1 MTHMSADAY
10 PSSGTSPRGR
20 TPVDPVVQMTGITI
34 RFPGVTALDDVD
46 FRLFPGEVH
55 ALLGENGAGKST
67 LIKALTGVYATDSGT
82 IWVGGAEHAFT
93 GPAAA
98 QDAGVSTVYQEVNLC
113 TNLSVAENMLLGR
126 EPRRLGR
133 IDHRGMNRRASE
145 VLGRLGL
152 DISPRSRLG
161 DHPIAVQQLVAI
173 GRAVDIEARVLVL
186 DEPTASL
193 DSEEVAKLFEVV
205 RSLRS
210 QGVAILF
217 VSHFLEQVFAIS
229 DRMTVLRNGRIVG
242 EHLTRD
248 VTRLELVEEML
259 GRELE
264 VLERLHREPSR
275 QPDERRTPVLRARG
289 LGRKGSLAPTDLDVY
304 DGEVIGI
311 AGLLG
316 SGRTELARLLF
327 GADASDS
334 GSVEVRGRRVALR
347 SPRRAVDHKIGFSS
361 ENRRSEGVIGDLT
374 VAENMM
380 LGLQA
385 ARGWLRPVPPRTR
398 DQLVIKHLE
407 MLDIRPANP
416 DALMRNLSGGNQQ
429 KVLLARWLIMQPDVL
444 LLDEPTR
451 GIDVGAKA
459 QIQQVVDD
467 LAYEGMGIVFISA
480 ELEEVLRLSDRLV
493 VMRDRHKVDEIPN
506 TGVTTDDLMAIIAR
520 EEESARA

>member
-1 MTHMSADAY
+1 MS
-10 PSSGTSPRGR
+10 GSPRAGEDGPPEGGSAEGR
-20 TPVDPVVQMTGITI
+20 TPEGRSPEGRTLRGRSPEGRSAKGRRAEGKRPEAKRPAGKPPRARPPVARRPTRASAVRDDIASAAQLACLLEASAPKPGNVSPGRHFHDARYEDFLASAGTLAPGLLLLDLHLDGRSGLDLLESGSIAPA
-34 RFPGVTALDDVD
+34 RFGVVMLT
-46 FRLFPGEVH
+46 
-55 ALLGENGAGKST
+55 GAGDIQT
-67 LIKALTGVYATDSGT
+67 AVRAIKAGAMDFIEKSGK
-82 IWVGGAEHAFT
+82 
-93 GPAAA
+93 
-98 QDAGVSTVYQEVNLC
+98 
-113 TNLSVAENMLLGR
+113 
-126 EPRRLGR
+126 
-133 IDHRGMNRRASE
+133 ASE

-275 QPDERRTPVLRARG
+275 QPDERRTPVLRATG
-289 LGRKGSLAPTDLDVY
+289 LGRKGALAPTDLEVY
-304 DGEVIGI
+304 DGEVIGV

-327 GADASDS
+327 GADASDR

-347 SPRRAVDHKIGFSS
+347 SPRTAVDHKIGFSS
-361 ENRRSEGVIGDLT
+361 ENRRSEGGIGDLT
-374 VAENMM
+374 VTENMM

-398 DQLVIKHLE
+398 DELVMQHVPLVKT
-407 MLDIRPANP
+407 
-416 DALMRNLSGGNQQ
+416 
-429 KVLLARWLIMQPDVL
+429 LAQR
-444 LLDEPTR
+444 
-451 GIDVGAKA
+451 
-459 QIQQVVDD
+459 
-467 LAYEGMGIVFISA
+467 LAS
-480 ELEEVLRLSDRLV
+480 L
-493 VMRDRHKVDEIPN
+493 P
-506 TGVTTDDLMAIIAR
+506 
-520 EEESARA
+520 